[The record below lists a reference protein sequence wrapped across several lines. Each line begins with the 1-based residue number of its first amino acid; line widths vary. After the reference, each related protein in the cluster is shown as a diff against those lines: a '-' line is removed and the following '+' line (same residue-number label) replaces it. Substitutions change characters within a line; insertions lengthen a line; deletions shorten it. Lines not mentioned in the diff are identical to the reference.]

1 MRKHLLAGAI
11 AALFFGTSAFDALSA
26 EFVHLGD
33 FPEGA
38 FHSVAQAISAD
49 GTTIV
54 GAGSRYE
61 SDASSSDALRW
72 SESTGVLNLQTLP
85 LIDSPR
91 TFAHGVSGDGEVVV
105 GGIDYHF
112 LPGFAVNSEPFRWT
126 AAEGVVSLG
135 LLSDGAG
142 FRHGAAGDVSA
153 DGSVIVGQSFSG
165 DGPTEA
171 FRWTIETGMIG
182 LGELSGGD
190 YFSTATGVSAN
201 GDVIVGIGHSEL
213 GSEAFRWTEETGL
226 IGLSDLSGGYF
237 GSFAEGVSANGRVV
251 VGSSFSEMSDG
262 TLEAF
267 RWTDALGMQPLG
279 DLAGG
284 SFESGAFGVSPDG
297 SIVLGFS
304 DREDGEKAF
313 VWDES
318 HGMRDLQELL
328 VAEFSLGPQLSDWRL
343 TIANDISDD
352 GLSIVGHGLN
362 PDGNTEAWL
371 VRLDRP
377 LTAPEPSTSALT
389 LIIAMSLFT
398 ARRRRSR

>member
-1 MRKHLLAGAI
+1 
-11 AALFFGTSAFDALSA
+11 
-26 EFVHLGD
+26 
-33 FPEGA
+33 
-38 FHSVAQAISAD
+38 
-49 GTTIV
+49 
-54 GAGSRYE
+54 
-61 SDASSSDALRW
+61 
-72 SESTGVLNLQTLP
+72 
-85 LIDSPR
+85 
-91 TFAHGVSGDGEVVV
+91 
-105 GGIDYHF
+105 
-112 LPGFAVNSEPFRWT
+112 
-126 AAEGVVSLG
+126 
-135 LLSDGAG
+135 
-142 FRHGAAGDVSA
+142 VSA